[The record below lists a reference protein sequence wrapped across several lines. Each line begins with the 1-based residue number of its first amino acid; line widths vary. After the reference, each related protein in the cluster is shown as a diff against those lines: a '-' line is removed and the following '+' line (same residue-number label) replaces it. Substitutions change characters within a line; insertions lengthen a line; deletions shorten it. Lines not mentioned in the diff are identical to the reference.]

1 MSIRET
7 RYDKEHNKTHYA
19 KITVL
24 MPPLYKEENG
34 IEIQG
39 IITGGTINVNG
50 SSSIRR
56 TGSLQMI
63 AEPDKKNITNVD
75 NLISINKRIKVE
87 VGLQNEDINNG
98 EIYWFN
104 LGHYVITNASI
115 NHALQG
121 TNISLN
127 LKDYM
132 ALLNGEVGGI
142 ITTGLIHSPIENEKG
157 ELEPVEFEVLI
168 KSLLREYTDIDIDD
182 AIIDVRGKRTN
193 LVSIDGVWHLKN
205 TTRWTSSN
213 LLYADYKEYGETE
226 NKKHYYLLSLSPPA
240 VSDDQDLVF
249 NYNDNIGYKLTK
261 FTYPAEKELSS
272 NAGESVASMLDK
284 IKGALGNF
292 EYFFDVDGKFHFQEI
307 NNGINQGSN
316 EDGLSAAVSD
326 SYIVALDGEPV
337 YTFDENVDFVISYA
351 NNPQY
356 SAIKN
361 DITLWGQK
369 DGGKTGLRYRLVID
383 NKPIIP
389 AWASYDGYSYTDAF
403 GVLRLTSD
411 EIEGGTRVKNIKP
424 IDWRQYLYLE
434 YVLAGVECQY
444 GKELKEELPKIM
456 NVTTG
461 VFYAATEPS
470 DTSIK
475 ATLNS
480 MNYFFDI
487 LDPEELVDDA
497 RDFYSQLTVSKI
509 GRREKVIN
517 DKDVN
522 TLFNPEFPDIVYIEL
537 GTSTTSSERAAA
549 LELMKEDTENKKSF
563 TQIPS
568 YLAKQ
573 VAIGSAIN
581 SAYDGIRAML
591 CDVVSYNESV
601 SLSMVP
607 IYHLDVNEM
616 IKVKDEESDVD
627 GYFMIN
633 SLSLP
638 LAYNGNMTLTARK
651 INRKI

>member
-1 MSIRET
+1 MLDAT
-7 RYDKEHNKTHYA
+7 VQKQFDKEHDKVHYA

-24 MPPLYKEENG
+24 SSSEETIG
-34 IEIQG
+34 EIQG

-63 AEPDKKNITNVD
+63 ANESNRKITDVD

-87 VGLQNEDINNG
+87 IGLQNEEYNHGAIV
-98 EIYWFN
+98 WFN

-127 LKDYM
+127 IKDYA

-142 ITTGLIHSPIENEKG
+142 IPNGVTHRPIKNENG
-157 ELEPVEFEVLI
+157 DLEPVEFEVLI
-168 KSLLREYTDIDIDD
+168 KSLLREYTDIDISN

-193 LVSIDGVWHLKN
+193 LVSIDGVWYLKN

-213 LLYADYKEYGETE
+213 LLYADYKEYGEAE

-261 FTYPAEKELSS
+261 FTYPAKKELSS
-272 NAGESVASMLDK
+272 NAGESVASVLDK

-292 EYFFDVDGKFHFQEI
+292 EYFFDVNGKFYFKEI
-307 NNGINQGSN
+307 ENGINQGSIAT
-316 EDGLSAAVSD
+316 GLSAAVGE
-326 SYIVALDGEPV
+326 SYIAEFTSEPV
-337 YTFDENVDFVISYA
+337 YTFDESVDFLISCA

-389 AWASYDGYSYTDAF
+389 AGVEYDGYSYTDTF
-403 GVLRLTSD
+403 GVLRLTPD
-411 EIEGGTRVKNIKP
+411 EIEGGTKVENIKP

-434 YVLAGVECQY
+434 LAGVECPY

-456 NVTTG
+456 DVITG
-461 VFYAATEPS
+461 VFYAATESS
-470 DTSIK
+470 DISIK
-475 ATLNS
+475 TTLNS
-480 MNYFFDI
+480 MNYFLDI

-497 RDFYSQLTVSKI
+497 RNFYSYLTVSKI

-522 TLFNPEFPDIVYIEL
+522 TLFNPEMPDIVYVEL
-537 GTSTTSSERAAA
+537 GTDTTSKERNTAI
-549 LELMKEDTENKKSF
+549 NQGWVF
-563 TQIPS
+563 TQVPKNIATS
-568 YLAKQ
+568 
-573 VAIGSAIN
+573 VAIESAIN
-581 SAYDGIRAML
+581 SAYDGIRAIL

-638 LAYNGNMTLTARK
+638 LAYNGNMTLSARK
-651 INRKI
+651 INRRI